1 MSDDLEKR
9 MYSLV
14 LYNISPIQ
22 AGIQSAHSNT
32 EYANEY
38 SKDEDY
44 IDWATKWRTVILLN
58 GGTSNS
64 GNESYYGYPASKGS
78 MERHLDTLINMG
90 IKVVP
95 FHEPDLNYALTSLSF
110 IVDERV
116 FNRTKYPDF
125 DFENYSL
132 FPIKKLEHLEILQ
145 QSDFFEDGFEDSK
158 GAFKQWLESIGG
170 EKNLFLR
177 LFLKNFSLANN

>member
-1 MSDDLEKR
+1 MENKNLEKR

-14 LYNISPIQ
+14 MYNISPIQ

-38 SKDEDY
+38 GKDEDY

-58 GGTSNS
+58 GGTSNA
-64 GNESYYGYPASKGS
+64 GKESYYGYPAAKGS
-78 MERHLDTLINMG
+78 MERHLETLLNME

-95 FHEPDLNYALTSLSF
+95 FYEPDMNYALTSMSF

-116 FNRTKYPDF
+116 FNKELYPDPEITLNTWR
-125 DFENYSL
+125 DILSKKNISDALNYVFSN
-132 FPIKKLEHLEILQ
+132 PTEEHMFN
-145 QSDFFEDGFEDSK
+145 S
-158 GAFKQWLESIGG
+158 WLKSIGG
-170 EKNLFLR
+170 KEIFFLR